1 MVMVWVSYGPHSHFP
16 LFWVS
21 FDAAKVQQKNDISKF
36 LSLKMSFL
44 FIFGLYSAN
53 CPVLLAVQQFA
64 TKNAGQEAKD
74 SKSRAGDQ
82 YQL

>member
-16 LFWVS
+16 LFWVT

-44 FIFGLYSAN
+44 FILGPFIRLI
-53 CPVLLAVQQFA
+53 V
-64 TKNAGQEAKD
+64 
-74 SKSRAGDQ
+74 R
-82 YQL
+82 